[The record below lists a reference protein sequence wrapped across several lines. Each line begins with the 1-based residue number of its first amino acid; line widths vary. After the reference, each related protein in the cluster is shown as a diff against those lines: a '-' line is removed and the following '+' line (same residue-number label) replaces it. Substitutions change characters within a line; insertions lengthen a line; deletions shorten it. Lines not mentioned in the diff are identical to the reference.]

1 MEINLNGKTALVTG
15 AGKGIGK
22 ATAILL
28 AECGANVIALSRT
41 QSDLD
46 SLKTQVKTLENTCM
60 RMLKAAVAL
69 FYSGLMGYVKVLI
82 YSSME
87 YNPK

>member
-1 MEINLNGKTALVTG
+1 MKWHGCGKLVWHLYLKWFALNNSVSQ
-15 AGKGIGK
+15 GIGK

-46 SLKTQVKTLENTCM
+46 SLKSQVMNDLLGLLYA
-60 RMLKAAVAL
+60 LKMQL
-69 FYSGLMGYVKVLI
+69 YMTNFCI
-82 YSSME
+82 FI
-87 YNPK
+87 